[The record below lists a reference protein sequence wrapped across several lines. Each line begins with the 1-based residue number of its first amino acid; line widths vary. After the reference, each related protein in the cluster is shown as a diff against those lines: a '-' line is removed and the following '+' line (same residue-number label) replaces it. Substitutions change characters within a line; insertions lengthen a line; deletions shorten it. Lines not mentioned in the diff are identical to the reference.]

1 MTIEERGKAASAG
14 AEESR
19 QAAERYG
26 QSPMK
31 PHDRRKE
38 HNGGVAGHFSDS
50 SKDGRWSGRRSGPAG
65 RGAGAPRLAAT
76 LTAGL
81 LVAALAA
88 GCASGDGAAGGAAT
102 PGAGG
107 GNGTEAS
114 GQAPTP
120 EPTPAASGPVAEEA
134 GAAYDPEV
142 FPYTAEVYAEG
153 LNVPWEMAFMP
164 DGGIL
169 FTERPGRLRLIEDGM
184 VREQPLL
191 ELGDP
196 FRSEGEG
203 GLLGLALDPDFEQ
216 NGYAYVYHTYAAESG
231 TANRVL
237 RLTVNGE
244 GAEMDK
250 ILLDGIPGSQNH
262 NGGRIK
268 FGPDGHLYVTAGD
281 IYEPELAQDEE
292 SLGGKILRIDREGGI
307 PADNPFPGSPVYSLG
322 HRNAQGLAWHP
333 DSGELYSSEHGQRA
347 HDEINVIKPGANYG
361 WPEAEGDADPEG
373 RGFTPP
379 LAHSGDETW
388 APSGMTFITQG
399 PWQGQLLTSGLAGQS
414 LLHTEPGDQAG
425 TVRLWFENEWGRL
438 RNIAEG
444 PDGTLY
450 VMTNNRDGRGSPED
464 GDDRIIAL
472 RPNWHGGE

>member
-14 AEESR
+14 SAELR
-19 QAAERYG
+19 QGADG
-26 QSPMK
+26 DGKSPLK
-31 PHDRRKE
+31 PH
-38 HNGGVAGHFSDS
+38 GGMEGYRIYGA
-50 SKDGRWSGRRSGPAG
+50 WSGGRAGPAEG
-65 RGAGAPRLAAT
+65 GTRAPRLATMLA
-76 LTAGL
+76 AGL

-88 GCASGDGAAGGAAT
+88 GCAGGDGATGGSAT
-102 PGAGG
+102 PEADG
-107 GNGTEAS
+107 GNGTAQS
-114 GQAPTP
+114 GRSPSPSPSETD
-120 EPTPAASGPVAEEA
+120 SGTDEGDA
-134 GAAYDPEV
+134 GYNPEV

-169 FTERPGRLRLIEDGM
+169 FTERPGRLRLIADGM
-184 VREQPLL
+184 VREEPLL

-203 GLLGLALDPDFEQ
+203 GLLGLALDPEFEQ

-231 TANRVL
+231 AANRVL

-244 GAEMDK
+244 SAEVDK
-250 ILLDGIPGSQNH
+250 VLLDGIPGSQNH

-268 FGPDGHLYVTAGD
+268 FGPDGYLYVTTGD
-281 IYEPELAQDEE
+281 IYEPELAQNEE

-307 PADNPFPGSPVYSLG
+307 PADNPFPDSPVYSLG

-347 HDEINVIKPGANYG
+347 HDEINVIEPGANYG

-373 RGFTPP
+373 SGFTPP
-379 LAHSGDETW
+379 LAHSGDDTW

-399 PWQGQLLTSGLAGQS
+399 PWQGQLLTSGLAGQT

-425 TVRLWFENEWGRL
+425 TVRLLFENEWGRL

-472 RPNWHGGE
+472 HPNGGGGE